1 MNSRSN
7 PDPFWFSYAPLLAF
21 RKRSCSLYIQFIFV
35 LLSLVFSV
43 TMLLGEI
50 LVCSSLLIYRD
61 WPHHL
66 LRRDLTSST
75 SPSPPLSATGASSSN
90 SPYQS
95 LPSMVQSIF
104 DRVGGAAG
112 WVVLGS
118 LGLTLCVMLWD
129 WIQARSIV
137 ESDSIPQAFLNS
149 AAFRLWSIK
158 SYAHFCLLSKI
169 NWGDNARQRLM
180 TIVYFGMQ
188 GMGVLASKKDWL
200 VCSFS
205 FFVSLPPLHH
215 RILNKFIFM
224 C

>member
-1 MNSRSN
+1 MNSRSD

-21 RKRSCSLYIQFIFV
+21 RKRSCSLCIQFIFV
-35 LLSLVFSV
+35 LLSLLFSM

-50 LVCSSLLIYRD
+50 LVCASLLIYRD

-66 LRRDLTSST
+66 LRHDWVLSSST
-75 SPSPPLSATGASSSN
+75 SPSSSSSTATATSPST

-112 WVVLGS
+112 WVALGS

-137 ESDSIPQAFLNS
+137 ESDSISKAFLNS

-188 GMGVLASKKDWL
+188 GTPWQPKNWL
-200 VCSFS
+200 VCSLSLSPSLFS
-205 FFVSLPPLHH
+205 PLLCMFVL
-215 RILNKFIFM
+215 M